1 MVHEIDKSAVVTA
14 VNEAYTQYAKTTE
27 GQNASYIPYLKNIPP
42 SLFGISVC
50 MADGERIE
58 VGDTGYRFGIESVS
72 KVPTA
77 ILAMKQHGT
86 QTVMKKIG
94 ADYSEGIESGAW

>member
-86 QTVMKKIG
+86 QTVMKR
-94 ADYSEGIESGAW
+94 SEPTPRDCPSTRS